1 MRAPVAFAAIAMSV
15 LVGCVSP
22 STRRIH
28 AENVA
33 KAEAFKAVFDRDV
46 RVGAS
51 FDEVLAY
58 LQAHNLH
65 FGPESLTSP
74 QNEPPG
80 DGYARREVQMFR
92 EKSPNWYCGSG
103 SVGLSISFVDNKLK
117 DTSATFW
124 SMDCP

>member
-1 MRAPVAFAAIAMSV
+1 MRAQLPFAAIAMSV

-33 KAEAFKAVFDRDV
+33 KAEAFEAMFDRDV
-46 RVGAS
+46 KAGSS

-58 LQAHNLH
+58 LHAHKLH
-65 FGPESLTSP
+65 FGAASLTIP
-74 QNEPPG
+74 QDEPPG
-80 DGYARREVQMFR
+80 DGHARREVEMFS
-92 EKSPNWYCGSG
+92 EKSPNWYCGDG
-103 SVGLSISFVDNKLK
+103 SVGLSISFVDRKLK

>member
-1 MRAPVAFAAIAMSV
+1 MSV

-22 STRRIH
+22 SARRIH

-65 FGPESLTSP
+65 FGPASLTIP
-74 QNEPPG
+74 QDEPPG
-80 DGYARREVQMFR
+80 VVTPLG
-92 EKSPNWYCGSG
+92 N
-103 SVGLSISFVDNKLK
+103 
-117 DTSATFW
+117 
-124 SMDCP
+124 